1 MRAALHHNIFF
12 MKDIVEGQSLNV
24 DYENIVDDYEI
35 NKTTAVI
42 AKLKNIVA
50 IVKLKKIGGTK

>member
-1 MRAALHHNIFF
+1 

-35 NKTTAVI
+35 NKTAAVI